1 MSSIWS
7 TSDGRSV
14 FSPRYESYSQSL
26 HSKCQRH
33 PGLRTAQH
41 FIHLLYSFMW
51 VHVRPYTSVCCLVV
65 SGTYTRSFCEF
76 SLWKINSAAGCLR
89 TCPVAAEL
97 RILKIRHCWKKW
109 LFFNFQN
116 TVATFYSWDR
126 QKYSHGYISQVK
138 WTKAV
143 TYQISSGFCVLKIIH
158 ICLFFTELGYSRN
171 K

>member
-41 FIHLLYSFMW
+41 LIHLLYSFMW

-97 RILKIRHCWKKW
+97 RILKIRHCWKNDFFLIFKIQW
-109 LFFNFQN
+109 LHFTAETDKSTVTVTFHRWSEPKHSHISNFFRILCIKN
-116 TVATFYSWDR
+116 YS
-126 QKYSHGYISQVK
+126 Y
-138 WTKAV
+138 
-143 TYQISSGFCVLKIIH
+143 
-158 ICLFFTELGYSRN
+158 LFIFDWVRLF
-171 K
+171 